1 VIRRSNFARKLTR
14 IAGYAAVLVVVAW
27 VVAVLASPGA
37 RRGYGVWLTARGMEL
52 PAEARG
58 QASAEVWIDRMPAL
72 CLRGTCPGLPMS
84 MSVTLPAEA
93 LRGGLDADSG
103 WILVGPVVYA
113 VRMERLTERPSLSSP
128 YWSGHTWTQLG
139 PEGLPVGVLVRFRE
153 AGKPPRVLRFTGV
166 RVESTW

>member
-1 VIRRSNFARKLTR
+1 MTRRSTLARRLAR

-37 RRGYGVWLTARGMEL
+37 RRGYGVWLTARDMEL
-52 PAEARG
+52 SAEGRD
-58 QASAEVWIDRMPAL
+58 QASADVWIDRMPAL

-93 LRGGLDADSG
+93 LRGGLGADSA
-103 WILVGPVVYA
+103 WILVGPVVYG
-113 VRMERLTERPSLSSP
+113 VRMERLTERRSPSSP
-128 YWSGHTWTQLG
+128 HWSGHTWTQLG

-153 AGKPPRVLRFTGV
+153 PGKPPRVLRFAGV
-166 RVESTW
+166 WVESTW